1 MCVSAYLPA
10 PTATLPSTGPEH
22 LFQLNQQFTT
32 LLENLTF
39 TGALA
44 LISLYCNYLFTHL
57 PLHQTANSP
66 HPPEDRRRAVSD
78 APHKRA
84 HSRRSRNVHGK
95 DEDGGCDVE
104 SLKIQF
110 VKVIRSLVE
119 SFNLSRSKYLLNVLS
134 WVLCVV
140 LGEIK
145 ASDPP
150 FIQSFVHSLIHS
162 TKRHL
167 SLLYAGALGQSDSS
181 DLGPTP

>member
-1 MCVSAYLPA
+1 MCVFAYLPA

-32 LLENLTF
+32 LLENLTV

-78 APHKRA
+78 ASHKRA
-84 HSRRSRNVHGK
+84 HSRRSSNVHGK
-95 DEDGGCDVE
+95 DEDGGCGIE
-104 SLKIQF
+104 SFKIQF
-110 VKVIRSLVE
+110 VQVIHSFTE

-145 ASDPP
+145 ASDPS
-150 FIQSFVHSLIHS
+150 FIQSFIHSLIYS

-167 SLLYAGALGQSDSS
+167 SLLYAGALGQSD
-181 DLGPTP
+181 